1 MELGLTPQWG
11 GVGRIPGAQ
20 LYPGTTLPLDVSL
33 REMFSVSNIETL
45 LFGLP
50 ATSKDMHA
58 D

>member
-1 MELGLTPQWG
+1 M
-11 GVGRIPGAQ
+11 
-20 LYPGTTLPLDVSL
+20 PLDVSL